1 MFSSKRLQFR
11 KMVENDIEKYHS
23 WRNDVDVMNTTS
35 LSLDLYSLDETR
47 HFVENI
53 ILNSTSS
60 KSYIIEERES
70 ATAIGVM
77 SLINIDTKN
86 RNAQCI
92 IDIGEKEYWGKGYGT
107 EALKTLLEYAF
118 LELNLHRVSLRVFSL
133 NEKAIRIYDKLGFV
147 KEGVM
152 RESLY
157 RNGKW
162 HDIIIM
168 GVLKREYLTLNYRG
182 VHRKR
187 VKAIL
192 LE

>member
-1 MFSSKRLQFR
+1 MLSSKRLQFR
-11 KMVENDIEKYHS
+11 KMVVSDIEKYHS
-23 WRNDVDVMNTTS
+23 WRNDLDVMKTTS
-35 LSLDLYSLDETR
+35 PSLDLYSLDETR

-60 KSYIIEERES
+60 KSYIIEDREGN
-70 ATAIGVM
+70 TAIGVT

-86 RNAQCI
+86 RNAECI
-92 IDIGEKEYWGKGYGT
+92 IDIGEKEFWGKGYGT
-107 EALKTLLEYAF
+107 EALKLLLEYAF

-133 NEKAIRIYDKLGFV
+133 NERAIHIYNKLGFT

-152 RESLY
+152 RENLY

-168 GVLKREYLTLNYRG
+168 GVLKKEFMS
-182 VHRKR
+182 KQ
-187 VKAIL
+187 
-192 LE
+192 

>member
-1 MFSSKRLQFR
+1 
-11 KMVENDIEKYHS
+11 MVENDIEKYHS
-23 WRNDVDVMNTTS
+23 WRNDLDVMNITS

-70 ATAIGVM
+70 NTAIGVM

-86 RNAQCI
+86 RNAECI

-133 NEKAIRIYDKLGFV
+133 NEKAIRIYDKLGFM

-182 VHRKR
+182 VDRKR

>member
-1 MFSSKRLQFR
+1 MFSSERLQFR
-11 KMVENDIEKYHS
+11 KMEEKDIERYHF
-23 WRNDVDVMNTTS
+23 WRNDIDVMKTTS
-35 LSLDLYSLDETR
+35 TSLDLYSLDETR

-53 ILNSTSS
+53 ILNSASS
-60 KSYIIEERES
+60 KSYVIEEREGNI
-70 ATAIGVM
+70 AIGVT

-86 RNAQCI
+86 RNAECI

-107 EALKTLLEYAF
+107 ESLKMLLEYAF

-133 NEKAIRIYDKLGFV
+133 NERAIHIYNKLGFMI
-147 KEGVM
+147 EGII

-168 GVLKREYLTLNYRG
+168 GILKKEYLSMQ
-182 VHRKR
+182 
-187 VKAIL
+187 
-192 LE
+192 